1 MKPDTLHTEHSSLFS
16 SFPLSLF
23 SSFRVLLFSSF
34 PLSLFPSVPPLSL
47 KLVFESGEDEK
58 GHKRS
63 RGSWRW
69 LIPCTAKEL
78 RYYVPSCKG
87 VAKGCGVFNL
97 ILLFAGVCL
106 AFFWSEQVIRL
117 VLHTR

>member
-1 MKPDTLHTEHSSLFS
+1 MKPDTLFS
-16 SFPLSLF
+16 FFPLFLF
-23 SSFRVLLFSSF
+23 L
-34 PLSLFPSVPPLSL
+34 LSL
-47 KLVFESGEDEK
+47 KVVFGEQ
-58 GHKRS
+58 R
-63 RGSWRW
+63 SWRW
-69 LIPCTAKEL
+69 FVPCTAKEL

-87 VAKGCGVFNL
+87 LAKGCGVFNL